1 MLAIDCKC
9 ELTFSCAKP
18 LMDELQNIEDC
29 NGMQVH
35 PTRSRCQLGITDA
48 MLAERTDN
56 TSPLEFYQSMVP
68 TSCCVRVA
76 AMRVFSSKAAALGC
90 ERLWSGARQIF
101 TDNRRSLRTAHIM
114 QLLNLKLNAKLLCG
128 EISIIEPKEFVQEL
142 EASFDSILETVALME
157 EEEAGAQLAADR
169 SAADKAAEAGSHVDL
184 DDMENNNIVEEVAQQ
199 PLDMFLLD

>member
-9 ELTFSCAKP
+9 ELFLSCAEPFMVK
-18 LMDELQNIEDC
+18 QQGIEDC

-48 MLAERTDN
+48 MLAEMTDN
-56 TSPLEFYQSMVP
+56 TSPLEFYQSVVP
-68 TSCCVRVA
+68 TSCCMRVA
-76 AMRVFSSKAAALGC
+76 AMRVFSGKAAALGC

-101 TDNRRSLRTAHIM
+101 TDNRRSLRTARIM

-128 EISIIEPKEFVQEL
+128 EMSSIGPNVFVQEL
-142 EASFDSILETVALME
+142 EASFDSIFEAVALME
-157 EEEAGAQLAADR
+157 EEEAAMQL
-169 SAADKAAEAGSHVDL
+169 ADKAADAGSHVDL
-184 DDMENNNIVEEVAQQ
+184 DDMEGYNISEAEAQQ